1 MANTATVRKRFAPR
15 IVPTLAML
23 VMLGV
28 LLSLG
33 TWQSRRYLE
42 RSRLAAAY
50 AQQHDQLPPLT
61 ALSEGQDAPDRLAR
75 LHFRRAT
82 LQGRVDVEHIQLLTA
97 RYQFGQRGWG
107 VLAPLEVATGPHPK
121 LLVHL
126 GWVPLDKLDSY
137 LDQLRRA
144 PVQQVRGRLRRV
156 DDVPVGQQPVSAHA
170 GRTVWRFADPQAV
183 AKTVAGLDPQLLLD
197 AGEQATGQ
205 AVDPRKVPLD
215 GYGYPIHPLPSKHVE
230 YAATWY
236 GLALTLVAVWVALSR
251 RSVEPAS
258 P

>member
-1 MANTATVRKRFAPR
+1 
-15 IVPTLAML
+15 

-42 RSRLAAAY
+42 RSRLAADY
-50 AQQHDQLPPLT
+50 ARQHDELPPLT
-61 ALSEGQDAPDRLAR
+61 ALSGGLDAPDRLTR
-75 LHFRRAT
+75 LHFRRAS
-82 LQGRVDVEHIQLLTA
+82 LQGKVDASHVQLLTA

-126 GWVPLDKLDSY
+126 GWVPLDQLDSY
-137 LDQLRRA
+137 LARLRDV
-144 PVQQVRGRLRRV
+144 PLVQVRGRLRRV
-156 DDVPVGQQPVSAHA
+156 DDLPPGQQPVSVHE
-170 GRTVWRFADPQAV
+170 GRAVWRFADPQAV

-197 AGEQATGQ
+197 AGEQASGQ
-205 AVDPRKVPLD
+205 AVDPRRIPLD
-215 GYGYPIHPLPSKHVE
+215 GYAYPIHPLPSKHVE

-236 GLALTLVAVWVALSR
+236 GLAITLVAVWVALSR
-251 RSVEPAS
+251 RAVDQAPA
-258 P
+258 